1 MTRAR
6 AAFVLVASQLGVFA
20 CSPPPAEPPPK
31 LAGAPPPP
39 PQETAASAR
48 PSLPVA
54 ASSAATQ
61 DAPPV
66 TTGPDAALDLLADRL
81 ETPLVSTDGKVV
93 ALFVGVEGAD
103 GDRITPLRL
112 VDADKSRELR
122 SISFSS
128 GAPDQEKL
136 AGLAEAQS
144 ALDTGSWLSTT
155 AHEMKQDPTKDSRQ
169 FGLGEAVPM
178 MGESGGMTVRFHEPV
193 LSVTAPNGKTWL
205 RRAFP
210 AWSKKGSVGGQP
222 CVAYADLAQAFS
234 SREARV
240 LVVQIRYATTPDFC
254 ASAPETF
261 VVRLPAEPR

>member
-6 AAFVLVASQLGVFA
+6 ATFVIAASQLGVFA
-20 CSPPPAEPPPK
+20 CSPPPAEPPPNVV
-31 LAGAPPPP
+31 GSPPPP
-39 PQETAASAR
+39 HETAESAR
-48 PSLPVA
+48 PTAPTA
-54 ASSAATQ
+54 ASSAVAQ
-61 DAPPV
+61 GAPPV
-66 TTGPDAALDLLADRL
+66 ATGPDAALGLLADRL
-81 ETPLVSTDGKVV
+81 KTPLVSTDGKVV

-122 SISFSS
+122 SISFSPS
-128 GAPDQEKL
+128 APDQDKL

-144 ALDTGSWLSTT
+144 TLDAGTWLSTT
-155 AHEMKQDPTKDSRQ
+155 AHEMKQDPTKESRQ
-169 FGLGEAVPM
+169 FGLGEAVAM
-178 MGESGGMTVRFHEPV
+178 MGEGDGMTVRFHEPV
-193 LSVTAPNGKTWL
+193 LSVTAANGKSWL

-210 AWSKKGSVGGQP
+210 TWSKKGSVGGQP
-222 CVAYADLAQAFS
+222 CVAYADLARAFS